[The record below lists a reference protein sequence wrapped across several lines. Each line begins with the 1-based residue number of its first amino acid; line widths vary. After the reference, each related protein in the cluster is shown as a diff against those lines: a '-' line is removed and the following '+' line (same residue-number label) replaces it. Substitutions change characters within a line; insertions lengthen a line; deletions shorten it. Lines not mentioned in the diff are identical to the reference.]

1 MMTNSVKALMVLA
14 TALFVGQADA
24 REKPVL
30 PKQTAAL
37 SVLRPYAGE
46 HTGNLPLRASVG
58 PESSAPYGWVDFC
71 QRYRA
76 ECDTKP
82 LPAVDVV
89 MTPAVWGAVEQVNRW
104 VNDSV
109 TPISDW
115 EHWGLED
122 QWDYPIDGKGDCE
135 DYALLK
141 RKMLMDA
148 GVPRQALLMTVVR
161 DENDEGHA
169 ILTLRTSN
177 GDYVLDNKVNAIK
190 LWSATGYRYV
200 KRQSQENTNDWVS
213 LKGNDVPST
222 AATR

>member
-1 MMTNSVKALMVLA
+1 MVANGLKALLVLVA
-14 TALFVGQADA
+14 ALCAGQALA
-24 REKPVL
+24 RDKYPL

-46 HTGNLPLRASVG
+46 HAGLLLRASVG
-58 PESSAPYGWVDFC
+58 PETSVPYGWVDFC
-71 QRYRA
+71 RRYRH
-76 ECDTKP
+76 ECDTQP
-82 LPAVDVV
+82 LAAVDVV
-89 MTPAVWGAVEQVNRW
+89 MTPTVWTVVERVNRW
-104 VNDSV
+104 VNDNV
-109 TPISDW
+109 TPESDW
-115 EHWGLED
+115 DHWGLED

-169 ILTLRTSN
+169 ILTLRTSK
-177 GDYVLDNKVNAIK
+177 GDYVLDNKVNEIK

-200 KRQSQENTNDWVS
+200 KRQSQEDPNDWVS
-213 LKGNDVPST
+213 LKGNDVPTT
-222 AATR
+222 ATTR

>member
-1 MMTNSVKALMVLA
+1 MVPNLVKGLLVLVA
-14 TALFVGQADA
+14 ALFVGQVHA
-24 REKPVL
+24 RDKFVTPR
-30 PKQTAAL
+30 QTASL

-46 HTGNLPLRASVG
+46 HTGLPLRASVG
-58 PESSAPYGWVDFC
+58 PEASVPYGWVDFC
-71 QRYRA
+71 HRYHH
-76 ECDTKP
+76 ECATEA

-89 MTPAVWGAVEQVNRW
+89 MTPAVWGVVERVNRW
-104 VNDSV
+104 VNDNV
-109 TPISDW
+109 TPVSDW

-169 ILTLRTSN
+169 ILTLRTSK
-177 GDYVLDNKVNAIK
+177 GDYVLDNKVNDIK
-190 LWSATGYRYV
+190 LWSAAGYRYV
-200 KRQSQENTNDWVS
+200 KRQSQEDPNDWVS
-213 LKGNDVPST
+213 LKGNDVPTT
-222 AATR
+222 ATTR